1 MSHLQNIY
9 TSKEYS
15 YCNVL
20 ICQATERTP
29 LYQEYTSLSLAFLKK
44 RKAICDLEWFP
55 TDKHSHREEFQLTEE
70 ITGRKGQKQ
79 IASDQS
85 QFQCR
90 EKQLENGL
98 GLETI
103 LDI

>member
-1 MSHLQNIY
+1 MSHFQNIY

-15 YCNVL
+15 CCNVL
-20 ICQATERTP
+20 ICQATEQTP
-29 LYQEYTSLSLAFLKK
+29 LYQKYTSLPLAFLKK
-44 RKAICDLEWFP
+44 RKAICDSEWFP
-55 TDKHSHREEFQLTEE
+55 TDKHSHWEEFQLTEDR
-70 ITGRKGQKQ
+70 TGRKGQRQ

-90 EKQLENGL
+90 EKQLENDL
-98 GLETI
+98 GLENI